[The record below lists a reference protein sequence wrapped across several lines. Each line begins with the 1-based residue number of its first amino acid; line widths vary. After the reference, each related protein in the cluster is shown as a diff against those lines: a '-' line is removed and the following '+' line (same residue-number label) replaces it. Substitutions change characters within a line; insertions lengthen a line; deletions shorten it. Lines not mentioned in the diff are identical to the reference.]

1 MDLGRSDASVKNGL
15 FDSCVPSCWFSPVQS
30 GLPGSFTGTAGV
42 GAGDGWSFK
51 LSDVRGNGVVAAG
64 GDMDD
69 CGLMLFEFA
78 SRVELVKKFGTPLD
92 VVDGPI
98 EVDPEEV
105 AGVVDEGA
113 AKNELVIAAG
123 SFVAA
128 CCSGVGGTTASL
140 GGWGTFVCSVI
151 AVLAGSG
158 VLKNVGTA
166 VVAS

>member
-1 MDLGRSDASVKNGL
+1 
-15 FDSCVPSCWFSPVQS
+15 
-30 GLPGSFTGTAGV
+30 
-42 GAGDGWSFK
+42 
-51 LSDVRGNGVVAAG
+51 
-64 GDMDD
+64 MDD

-78 SRVELVKKFGTPLD
+78 SRVELAKKFGTPLD
-92 VVDGPI
+92 VVDWPT

-105 AGVVDEGA
+105 AVVVDEGA
-113 AKNELVIAAG
+113 AKNELVKAAA

-166 VVAS
+166 VVASCSVAFGLSTENKLEDGFVDSDELINENGNEEIGGSFAPA